1 MGNRKGSKWSQISN
15 LNILDFIGLIEEVQL
30 SKDMKIVK
38 ILIIHEQLRRDP
50 PSRGCKGP
58 EEKELLSRQVR
69 GGIGRDYGG

>member
-1 MGNRKGSKWSQISN
+1 M
-15 LNILDFIGLIEEVQL
+15 